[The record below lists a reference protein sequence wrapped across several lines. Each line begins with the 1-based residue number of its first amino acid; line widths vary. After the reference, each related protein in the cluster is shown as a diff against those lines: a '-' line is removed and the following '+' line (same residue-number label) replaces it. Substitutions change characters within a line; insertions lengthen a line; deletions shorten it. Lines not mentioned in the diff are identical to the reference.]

1 MKKRSTSAA
10 DAPRDSKVFGDFS
23 EQNRVGRG
31 ITTAVVIFGV
41 IVLLALFFA
50 VILHMFFRVETI
62 VIDGVDHYGYERILE
77 VAKVAKGDSIFTFS
91 EKKLADRL
99 KSGLPY
105 VKEVE
110 VELDFPSSVHILLT
124 EEVPSYYFEM
134 DGEFFLITDEMK
146 VLDGYTSE
154 KALLDDIRDVM
165 RVEIPTVSRAISGDK
180 VKFVSE
186 FDSKHT
192 DDVLS
197 LLNKWERYAKLS
209 EIDLSNRFELRLV
222 YEDRFTLELGSYTDL
237 DEKLRLA
244 ESMIDHYS
252 DTTRGTLVLSD
263 VERGIAQIEDED
275 E

>member
-1 MKKRSTSAA
+1 MKKRSTSLA

-31 ITTAVVIFGV
+31 ITTAIVVCGV
-41 IVLLALFFA
+41 IVLLVIFFA
-50 VILHMFFRVETI
+50 VILHMFFRVDTI
-62 VIDGVDHYGYERILE
+62 IIDGVDHYGYEKILE

-124 EEVPSYYFEM
+124 EELPSYYFEM

-146 VLDGYTSE
+146 VLDGFASE
-154 KALLDDIRDVM
+154 KALIDDAGEVM
-165 RVEIPTVSRAISGDK
+165 RVEIPTVRRAISGEK
-180 VKFVSE
+180 VEFVSE

-192 DDVLS
+192 DDVLTA
-197 LLNKWERYAKLS
+197 LNKWERYAKIT

-222 YEDRFTLELGSYTDL
+222 YEGRFTLELGSYTDFA
-237 DEKLRLA
+237 EKLTLA
-244 ESMIDHYS
+244 ERMIDHYPDETS
-252 DTTRGTLVLSD
+252 GTLVLSD
-263 VERGIAQIEDED
+263 VERGIAQIDGENK
-275 E
+275 